1 MMQVS
6 PRVSVII
13 PTFNRRDYLPIA
25 LDSVLAQTYTDYEI
39 VIIDDGSTDDTRD
52 ILAPYEKSIRY
63 FYQENLGIAAA
74 RNRGIEESR
83 GTYLALLDSDDY
95 WLPGKL
101 ACQVEGLEKNPQWG
115 MVATRCS
122 SISPDGRFRRH
133 NRPGKSGWILTDLF
147 KSNFI
152 RTSSAMITRQC
163 LEQVGLFDT
172 SLPECEEYDLWLRI
186 AHRYPIGFITQPLTV
201 YTDNPHGVSTDSL
214 AGRHVRIRVLD
225 KEYLRECLPPALYR
239 RRMARNYHYLG
250 RHYLRRG
257 RRSEGKNYL
266 RQAAQLNPLDL
277 KNLFHYLLNLFP

>member
-1 MMQVS
+1 MNTS

-52 ILAPYEKSIRY
+52 ILFPYEQRIRY
-63 FYQENLGIAAA
+63 FYQQNSGIAAA

-83 GTYLALLDSDDY
+83 GMYLALLDSDDY

-133 NRPGKSGWILTDLF
+133 NRPGKSGWILIDLF

-152 RTSSAMITRQC
+152 RTSSAMITREC
-163 LEQVGLFDT
+163 LDQVGLFDT

-186 AHRYPIGFITQPLTV
+186 AHRYPIGFINQSLTV

-214 AGRHVRIRVLD
+214 AGRHVRIKVLE
-225 KEYLRECLPPALYR
+225 KEYLRERIPPALYR

-257 RRSEGKNYL
+257 QPSEGKKYL
-266 RQAAQLNPLDL
+266 RQALQLNPLDL
-277 KNLFHYLLNLFP
+277 KNLLHYTLTLFG

>member
-1 MMQVS
+1 MNTS
-6 PRVSVII
+6 PRVSFII

-52 ILAPYEKSIRY
+52 ILFPYEQRIRY
-63 FYQENLGIAAA
+63 FYQQNSGIAAA

-83 GTYLALLDSDDY
+83 GMYLALLDSDDY

-133 NRPGKSGWILTDLF
+133 NRPGKSGWILIDLF

-152 RTSSAMITRQC
+152 RTSSAMITREC
-163 LEQVGLFDT
+163 LDQVGLFDT

-186 AHRYPIGFITQPLTV
+186 AHRYPIGFINQSLTV

-214 AGRHVRIRVLD
+214 AGRHVRIKVLE
-225 KEYLRECLPPALYR
+225 KEYLRERIPPALYR

-257 RRSEGKNYL
+257 QPSEGKKYL
-266 RQAAQLNPLDL
+266 RQALQLNPLDL
-277 KNLFHYLLNLFP
+277 KNLLHYTLTLFG

>member
-1 MMQVS
+1 MNTS
-6 PRVSVII
+6 PQVSVII

-52 ILAPYEKSIRY
+52 ILAPYEQRIRY
-63 FYQENLGIAAA
+63 FYQENRGIAAA
-74 RNRGIEESR
+74 RNRGIEEAR
-83 GTYLALLDSDDY
+83 GTCIALLDSDDY

-101 ACQVEGLEKNPQWG
+101 ACQVEGLEENPQWG

-152 RTSSAMITRQC
+152 RTSSAMITREC
-163 LEQVGLFDT
+163 LEQVGVFDT

-186 AHRYPIGFITQPLTV
+186 AHRYPIGFINQPLTV
-201 YTDNPHGVSTDSL
+201 YTDNPHGVSIDSL
-214 AGRHVRIRVLD
+214 AGRHFRITVLE
-225 KEYLRECLPPALYR
+225 KEYLRKCIPPALYR

-257 RRSEGKNYL
+257 QRGEGRNYL
-266 RQAAQLNPLDL
+266 RQALQLNPLDL
-277 KNLFHYLLNLFP
+277 KNLLHYTLTLLR